1 MKRDENVKSKKGKKA
16 AIILND
22 GTIFHGEGFGATGT
36 VTGELVFTTSMQG
49 YQEALTDPSYAGQIL
64 MMTYPLIGN
73 YGINKIDFESD
84 KIQAE
89 GFIVRQP
96 SWIYS
101 NKDAVKSI
109 DEFLQENGKPGI
121 YGIDTR
127 EIVRRVRNHGVMPA
141 KLIVYEEGNEPNGM
155 MNPDKFDY
163 SAINFVEKVSTKKP
177 LEFGGKTAKQTVV
190 LLDFGVKMS
199 IVRELSGR
207 GVHVVVLPHDATTEQ
222 IKSYEPNGI
231 LLSNGPGDPAILTHQ
246 HKTIRE
252 LSTYPI
258 FGICLGHQLIAHAFG
273 GDTYKL
279 KFGHRG
285 SNHPVLD
292 KVHNKLAITTQNHGY
307 AIKNMPKDFEIT
319 HEHANDG
326 TIEGIRHVSKPIFSI
341 QYHPE
346 ASAGPHDSK
355 YLFDEFVKI
364 LR

>member
-1 MKRDENVKSKKGKKA
+1 MGVNNEKRAVL
-16 AIILND
+16 ILKD
-22 GTIFHGEGFGATGT
+22 GTIIHGKGFGALGT
-36 VTGELVFTTSMQG
+36 AIGELVFTTSMQG

-73 YGINKIDFESD
+73 YGINKTDFESD

-89 GFIVRQP
+89 GFVVRQP
-96 SWIYS
+96 SDLHS
-101 NKDAVKSI
+101 DRDATKSLN
-109 DEFLQENGKPGI
+109 EFLKEHNKPGI

-127 EIVRRVRNHGVMPA
+127 ALTRKVRNFGVMPA
-141 KLIVYEEGNEPNGM
+141 TLITYVGELPAESMSSALNYN
-155 MNPDKFDY
+155 Y

-177 LEFGGKTAKQTVV
+177 LTFGDGGTSQRTVV
-190 LLDFGVKMS
+190 LIDYGVKLS
-199 IVRELSGR
+199 IIRELVTR
-207 GVHVVVLPHDATTEQ
+207 NLKVVVVPHDATAKQ
-222 IKSYEPNGI
+222 IKSFEPHGI
-231 LLSNGPGDPAILTHQ
+231 LLSNGPGDPAILTDQ

-252 LSTYPI
+252 LVNYPI

-292 KVHNKLAITTQNHGY
+292 KVRNRLVITTQNHGY
-307 AIKNMPKDFEIT
+307 AIKNMPKDFEVT

-326 TIEGIRHVSKPIFSI
+326 TIEGIHHKGKPIFSV

-355 YLFDEFVKI
+355 FLFDEFVKI
-364 LR
+364 L